1 MERDGLIAFIK
12 SHKGKIIG
20 ISIGLF
26 FGILVL
32 TVGFWRSLF
41 LALCVAVG
49 FGVGSLYD
57 KDSKF
62 RVFLERILPTGIK

>member
-1 MERDGLIAFIK
+1 VVRDNLTALIKAN
-12 SHKGKIIG
+12 KGRIIG
-20 ISIGLF
+20 IGIGLL

-32 TVGFWRSLF
+32 TVGFWRSIF

-62 RVFLERILPTGIK
+62 RAFLERILPTGIK